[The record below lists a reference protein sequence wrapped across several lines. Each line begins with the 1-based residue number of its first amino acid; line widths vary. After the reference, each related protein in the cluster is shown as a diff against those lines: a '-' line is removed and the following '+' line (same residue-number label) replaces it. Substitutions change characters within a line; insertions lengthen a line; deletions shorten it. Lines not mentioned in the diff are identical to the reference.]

1 MPRKQHTLSDSER
14 AKRIREAA
22 QKLGA
27 EAGDTL
33 ERVFHRIVPPKHPS
47 SKANPRNRKPAK
59 P

>member
-22 QKLGA
+22 HKLGS

-33 ERVFHRIVPPKHPS
+33 ERVFHRIVPPKRPKPGAAPRKKPPS
-47 SKANPRNRKPAK
+47 
-59 P
+59 